1 MLAKRQQ
8 SEVEA
13 ERWSGQTAI
22 GRQSHTI
29 VTEENQGAAKDTS
42 MLGRESPGSIQEP
55 EMIEAMNDEDVGQ
68 QQSDSTQTGYNF
80 EEYEPE
86 FTQNVDDPK
95 IFLLK
100 HLTDQEKNLNIRM
113 YIDEQSES
121 IDWETIKTDEE
132 GKQIEE

>member
-1 MLAKRQQ
+1 
-8 SEVEA
+8 
-13 ERWSGQTAI
+13 
-22 GRQSHTI
+22 
-29 VTEENQGAAKDTS
+29 

-55 EMIEAMNDEDVGQ
+55 EIIEAMNDDDVGQ
-68 QQSDSTQTGYNF
+68 QQSDSTETGYNF

-113 YIDEQSES
+113 YIDEQSEK
-121 IDWETIKTDEE
+121 IEWDTIKTDEE
-132 GKQIEE
+132 GNQIVE